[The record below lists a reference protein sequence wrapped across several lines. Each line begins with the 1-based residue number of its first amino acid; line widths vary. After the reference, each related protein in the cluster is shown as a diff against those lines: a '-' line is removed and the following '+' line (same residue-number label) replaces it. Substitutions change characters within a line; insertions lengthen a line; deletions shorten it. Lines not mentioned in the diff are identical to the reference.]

1 MNRLL
6 LATSNRG
13 KIAEYRQILNGLP
26 YEFVGLKDLGINSDV
41 KEDYSTYRENALH
54 KAKEYAEISGLMTL
68 ADDSGL
74 EVDALGGEPGV
85 LSARYAG
92 ENATDMDRVDLLLAN
107 LKDVPLEK
115 RTAKFVCVIAL
126 TLPGGK
132 SELYY
137 GECSGLITFEPA
149 GENGFGY
156 DPVFYFPG
164 LEKSMA
170 ELPPEI
176 KNRVSHRGKAAESVY
191 KALKEYAGM
200 K

>member
-6 LATSNRG
+6 LATSNKG
-13 KIAEYRQILNGLP
+13 KITEYRQILSGLP
-26 YEFVGLKDLGINSDV
+26 YEFVSLKDVGITSDV
-41 KEDYSTYRENALH
+41 KEDYPTYRENALH
-54 KAKEYAEISGLMTL
+54 KAQSYAEMSGLMTL

-92 ENATDMDRVDLLLAN
+92 ENATDKDRVGLLLSN
-107 LKDVPLEK
+107 LKDIPLEK

-126 TLPGGK
+126 TLPAGK

-137 GECSGLITFEPA
+137 GECSGLITFEPM
-149 GENGFGY
+149 GKNGFGY
-156 DPVFYFPG
+156 DPVFYFPAQ
-164 LEKSMA
+164 EKTMA

-176 KNRVSHRGKAAESVY
+176 KNRVSHRGKAAGGVY
-191 KALKEYAGM
+191 KALKKYAGM

>member
-6 LATSNRG
+6 LATSNKG
-13 KIAEYRQILNGLP
+13 KITEYIQILNGLP
-26 YEFVGLKDLGINSDV
+26 YEFVSLKELGIKGDV
-41 KEDYSTYRENALH
+41 KEDYSTYEENALH
-54 KAKEYAEISGLMTL
+54 KATEYARLSGLMTL

-74 EVDALGGEPGV
+74 EVDALNGAPGV

-92 ENATDMDRVDLLLAN
+92 KNATDRDRVNLLLSN

-115 RTAKFVCVIAL
+115 RTARFVCVIAL
-126 TLPGGK
+126 TLPEGK

-137 GECSGLITFEPA
+137 GECTGLITFEPS
-149 GENGFGY
+149 GKNGFGY
-156 DPVFYFPG
+156 DPVFYVPEF
-164 LEKSMA
+164 KKTVA

-176 KNRVSHRGKAAESVY
+176 KNRISHRGRAAVGVY
-191 KALKEYAGM
+191 KALKELAGI

>member
-6 LATSNRG
+6 LATSNKG
-13 KIAEYRQILNGLP
+13 KITEYIQILNGLP
-26 YEFVGLKDLGINSDV
+26 YEFVNLKELGIKGNV
-41 KEDYSTYRENALH
+41 KEDYSTYKENALH
-54 KAKEYAEISGLMTL
+54 KATEYARLSGLMTL

-74 EVDALGGEPGV
+74 EVDALGGAPGV

-92 ENATDMDRVDLLLAN
+92 ENATDRDRVNLLLSN
-107 LKDVPLEK
+107 LKDVPLKK

-126 TLPGGK
+126 TLPEGK

-137 GECSGLITFEPA
+137 GECSGLITFEPS

-156 DPVFYFPG
+156 DPVFYIPEF
-164 LEKSMA
+164 KKTVA

-176 KNRVSHRGKAAESVY
+176 KNRVSHRGKAAVSVY
-191 KALKEYAGM
+191 KALKELAGM